1 MGKMVYLA
9 PSAAR
14 LILAPWSW
22 WWVLPFPCYPWP
34 ITSQGQIVCHAASR
48 EIDSVVDHV
57 SQLKYYKKA
66 EDPGGTEGYIEYQ
79 VKKGRSG
86 FRSEPQSP
94 DVVLLKREKT

>member
-79 VKKGRSG
+79 VKKGGLASG
-86 FRSEPQSP
+86 ARHDLQMLSC
-94 DVVLLKREKT
+94 